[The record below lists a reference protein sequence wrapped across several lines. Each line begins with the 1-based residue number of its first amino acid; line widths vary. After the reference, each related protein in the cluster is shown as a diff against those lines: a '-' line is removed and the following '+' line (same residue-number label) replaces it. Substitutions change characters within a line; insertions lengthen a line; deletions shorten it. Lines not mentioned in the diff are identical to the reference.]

1 MLIRYAM
8 IKEKGGVKM
17 KEAAL
22 IIKNEKVSIYHD
34 NNTFYLV
41 NTNNNNI
48 YIGTINEIQE
58 KLNRIERHNNIT
70 LLKGGSLIL

>member
-1 MLIRYAM
+1 
-8 IKEKGGVKM
+8 M

-34 NNTFYLV
+34 NNTFYLI

-48 YIGTINEIQE
+48 YIGTIDEIQE
-58 KLNRIERHNNIT
+58 NLNEIENSNNIT
-70 LLKGGSLIL
+70 LLKGSSLIL

>member
-1 MLIRYAM
+1 
-8 IKEKGGVKM
+8 M

-48 YIGTINEIQE
+48 YIGTIDEIQE
-58 KLNRIERHNNIT
+58 KLNRIEGHNNIT

>member
-1 MLIRYAM
+1 
-8 IKEKGGVKM
+8 M

-41 NTNNNNI
+41 IKN
-48 YIGTINEIQE
+48 
-58 KLNRIERHNNIT
+58 
-70 LLKGGSLIL
+70 LKYKC

>member
-1 MLIRYAM
+1 M

>member
-1 MLIRYAM
+1 
-8 IKEKGGVKM
+8 M

-48 YIGTINEIQE
+48 YIGTIDEIQE
-58 KLNRIERHNNIT
+58 KLNEIEDSNNII